1 MNTTKK
7 VGLVVAAIVLVAVV
21 ADVIRYAKPGPDK
34 KMVVQDAGSF
44 PVKEG
49 TTFIAVYNAYGG
61 IFPGLADMVHKIAS
75 PGTYPCNLCY
85 QAFGNFGM
93 KPGWKSFLY
102 SLPFGKSAL
111 HKENFIKQY
120 EPATLEL
127 PVILLSNAN
136 STQVLVSATELN
148 KATSLESLVAIV
160 KSKVVQ
166 VNGEGNGE

>member
-1 MNTTKK
+1 MNPTKK

-21 ADVIRYAKPGPDK
+21 ADIIRYATPGADK
-34 KMVVQDAGSF
+34 KTLVQDAGSF
-44 PVKEG
+44 PVKKG

-61 IFPGLADMVHKIAS
+61 IFPGLVDMVHKIAS

-93 KPGWKSFLY
+93 KPGWKSFLD
-102 SLPFGKSAL
+102 SLPFEKVAL
-111 HKENFIKQY
+111 HKENFMKQY
-120 EPATLEL
+120 EPENLEL

-136 STQVLVSATELN
+136 STQVLVSAAELN
-148 KATSLESLVAIV
+148 KATSLENLLAIV

-166 VNGEGNGE
+166 VKGER